1 MMLRLGIT
9 GGIGSGKSVV
19 SKTLTVLGIPVY
31 DCDSKAKWLQEN
43 DSDVRQA
50 IKNLLG
56 EDVYEGQ
63 RLNRKK
69 MAAMIFSDS
78 TLLAKVEGIVH
89 PAVEK
94 DFAQWCVEQKKEIVA
109 LESAILYECGL
120 DKKYIDK
127 VCLVYA
133 PTETRIE
140 RVAQRDSANIEEIRR
155 RMANQANDDEK
166 IKKADFIV
174 NNYANH
180 SIISQVL
187 EMMVKVRK
195 EWK

>member
-1 MMLRLGIT
+1 MLRLGIT

-19 SKTLTVLGIPVY
+19 SKMLTVLGIPVY

-43 DSDVRQA
+43 DADVRQK
-50 IKNLLG
+50 IMNLLG
-56 EDVYEGQ
+56 DDIYEGQ

-69 MAAMIFSDS
+69 MASKIFSDS
-78 TLLAKVEGIVH
+78 ALLAEVEKIVH

-94 DFAQWCVEQKKEIVA
+94 DFNRWCEEQKKKIVG

-120 DKKYIDK
+120 DKKCIDK

-133 PTETRIE
+133 PIETRTE
-140 RVAQRDSANIEEIRR
+140 RVALRDSANIEEIRR
-155 RMANQANDDEK
+155 RMANQANDDDK

-174 NNYANH
+174 NNYSNH

-187 EMMVKVRK
+187 EMMEKVRK

>member
-1 MMLRLGIT
+1 MLRLGIT

-19 SKTLTVLGIPVY
+19 SKTLKVLGIPVY
-31 DCDSKAKWLQEN
+31 DCDSRAKWIQEN
-43 DSDVRQA
+43 DADVRRE
-50 IKNLLG
+50 IKSLLG
-56 EDVYEGQ
+56 DDVYVGS

-69 MAAMIFSDS
+69 MASMVFSDA

-94 DFAQWCVEQKKEIVA
+94 DFNRWCVEQKKEVVG

-120 DKKYIDK
+120 DKKCIDK

-140 RVAQRDSANIEEIRR
+140 RVAKRDSANIEEIRR
-155 RMANQANDDEK
+155 RMANQASDDDK

-174 NNYANH
+174 NNFSNH
-180 SIISQVL
+180 SVICQVL
-187 EMMVKVRK
+187 EMMSKVR
-195 EWK
+195 E

>member
-1 MMLRLGIT
+1 MLRLGIT

-19 SKTLTVLGIPVY
+19 SKTLKVLGVPVY
-31 DCDSKAKWLQEN
+31 DCDSRAKWLQEN
-43 DSDVRQA
+43 DADVRRE
-50 IKNLLG
+50 IKSLLG
-56 EDVYEGQ
+56 DDVYEGS

-69 MAAMIFSDS
+69 MATMIFSDA

-94 DFAQWCVEQKKEIVA
+94 DFNRWCVEQKKEVVG

-120 DKKYIDK
+120 DKKCIDK

-140 RVAQRDSANIEEIRR
+140 RVAKRDSANIEEIRR
-155 RMANQANDDEK
+155 RMANQASDDDK

-174 NNYANH
+174 NNFSNYG
-180 SIISQVL
+180 IISQVL
-187 EMMVKVRK
+187 EMMSKVR
-195 EWK
+195 E